1 MSNRNNSIQDA
12 LNLVIQH
19 SQAGRQDKAEN
30 IFEQLLKVLPS
41 DADDLHSLGGVAYQ
55 LGKYEIAIDL
65 LNKAIQNDS
74 TRDYLYC
81 NLGSLLKSQG
91 RLDEAVASYRNALA
105 INPNYAEAH
114 NNLGIALKAQGKLD
128 EAIASYQRAIA
139 INQDYAEAHSNLGI
153 ALNAD
158 GKREEAVESFQR
170 AVSINPSF
178 VEGYLNL
185 ANALDA
191 HEELDEAVAS
201 YRNALAI
208 NPNYAEAHNNLG
220 IALKA
225 QGKLDEAI
233 ASYQRAIAINPD
245 YAEAHFN
252 LGNAL
257 SDKGKSAEA
266 ATSYKGAIAINP
278 DYAEAYNNLGI
289 VLKAQDKMDE
299 AVTSYQCAITINPN
313 YTEALH
319 NLGVILKDQGK
330 LDEAATLY
338 ERVLALD
345 PTHPSA
351 RHMLAALRGETTEM
365 APAKYVKVLFD
376 RYSSNYDHH
385 LMEKLQYNT
394 PALLRQ
400 ALQSLFS
407 HDLHFQNAIDLG
419 CGTGLAGTEFREMAA
434 RLSGIDISP
443 KMIEEAEKKDI
454 YDVLVVGNIMEF
466 LNNASE
472 KYDLFI
478 AADVFLYIG
487 NLAPLFTSIRT
498 RSSIGA
504 YLVFSTESSHEKEYV
519 LRQTGRYA
527 HSRNYIQSLAKDHRC
542 IVEKCQSGGL
552 RKEKGQWTM
561 GDIFVLKHV
570 T

>member
-1 MSNRNNSIQDA
+1 MSNQNNSIQDA
-12 LNLVIQH
+12 LNLIIQH

-91 RLDEAVASYRNALA
+91 R
-105 INPNYAEAH
+105 
-114 NNLGIALKAQGKLD
+114 
-128 EAIASYQRAIA
+128 
-139 INQDYAEAHSNLGI
+139 
-153 ALNAD
+153 
-158 GKREEAVESFQR
+158 
-170 AVSINPSF
+170 
-178 VEGYLNL
+178 
-185 ANALDA
+185 
-191 HEELDEAVAS
+191 LDEAVAS

-351 RHMLAALRGETTEM
+351 RHMLAALRGQTTEM

-400 ALQSLFS
+400 ALQSLLS

-454 YDVLVVGNIMEF
+454 YDVLVVGDIMEF
-466 LNNASE
+466 LNNTSE
-472 KYDLFI
+472 RYDLFI

>member
-19 SQAGRQDKAEN
+19 SQAGRQDKAED
-30 IFEQLLKVLPS
+30 IFEQLLKVLPNN
-41 DADDLHSLGGVAYQ
+41 ADDLHSLGGVAYQ

-105 INPNYAEAH
+105 INPDYAEAR

-128 EAIASYQRAIA
+128 EAIASYQRAI
-139 INQDYAEAHSNLGI
+139 
-153 ALNAD
+153 
-158 GKREEAVESFQR
+158 
-170 AVSINPSF
+170 
-178 VEGYLNL
+178 
-185 ANALDA
+185 
-191 HEELDEAVAS
+191 
-201 YRNALAI
+201 
-208 NPNYAEAHNNLG
+208 
-220 IALKA
+220 
-225 QGKLDEAI
+225 
-233 ASYQRAIAINPD
+233 
-245 YAEAHFN
+245 
-252 LGNAL
+252 
-257 SDKGKSAEA
+257 
-266 ATSYKGAIAINP
+266 TINP

-299 AVTSYQCAITINPN
+299 AVTSYQYAITINPD

-319 NLGVILKDQGK
+319 NLGVVFKDQDK

-338 ERVLALD
+338 ERILALD

-351 RHMLAALRGETTEM
+351 GHMLAALRGETTEM

-385 LMEKLQYNT
+385 LMEKLHYNT
-394 PALLRQ
+394 PTLLRQ

-419 CGTGLAGTEFREMAA
+419 CGTGLAGREFREMAA
-434 RLSGIDISP
+434 RLSGIDLSP

-454 YDVLVVGNIMEF
+454 YDVLVVGDIMEF
-466 LNNASE
+466 LNNTSE

-487 NLAPLFTSIRT
+487 NLGPLFTSVTT

-504 YLVFSTESSHEKEYV
+504 YLVLSTESSHEKEYV

-527 HSRNYIQSLAKDHRC
+527 HSRNYIQSLAKDHRF

-561 GDIFVLKHV
+561 GDIFVLKHI